1 MIAKIAFKK
10 SKIYLVWAY
19 ICRKINNMEKSIKN
33 YLTLLFL
40 ASVWGS
46 SFILMK
52 KGLLVFSDVQVAAL
66 RLFIAFLS
74 LVPFLFQAL
83 KKVSKKHIFP
93 IVVMAFFGNG
103 IPAFLFTKAQ
113 TQLDSSLVG
122 ILNSLVPLFTLLL
135 GIYFFKS
142 RPSKTNIAGVVL
154 GLCGAVFLT
163 LFTMGKGVEINNYVL
178 LVVLATVM
186 YAISINVIKKY
197 LQGIDALSVTALA
210 FSIIGPLSAFYI
222 FNTDFLVLAKTDQ
235 GIEALLY
242 IALLAVVGT
251 SSAVVIFNKL
261 ISRSSAIFASSVTYL
276 IPIIAI
282 LWGVFDGENITMH
295 HIVAVA
301 IILSGVY
308 LVNKKSPI
316 K

>member
-1 MIAKIAFKK
+1 
-10 SKIYLVWAY
+10 
-19 ICRKINNMEKSIKN
+19 MEKSIKN

-40 ASVWGS
+40 ATVWGS

-74 LVPFLFQAL
+74 LVPFLFRAF

-93 IVVMAFFGNG
+93 IVIMAFFGNG

-135 GIYFFKS
+135 GVYFFKS
-142 RPSKTNIAGVVL
+142 RPSKTNIAGVLL

-163 LFTMGKGVEINNYVL
+163 LFSMGGGVEINNYVL

-186 YAISINVIKKY
+186 YAVSINVIKKY
-197 LQGIDALSVTALA
+197 LQDIDALSITALA

-222 FNTDFLVLAKTDQ
+222 FNADFLTLAKTVL
-235 GIEALLY
+235 GIEAMLY

-282 LWGVFDGENITMH
+282 LWGVFDGEIITIH
-295 HIVAVA
+295 HILAVA

-308 LVNKKSPI
+308 LVNKKNPT

>member
-1 MIAKIAFKK
+1 
-10 SKIYLVWAY
+10 
-19 ICRKINNMEKSIKN
+19 MEKSIKN

-40 ASVWGS
+40 ATVWGS

-74 LVPFLFQAL
+74 LVPFLFQAF
-83 KKVSKKHIFP
+83 KKVSKKHFFP
-93 IVVMAFFGNG
+93 ILVMAFFGNG

-142 RPSKTNIAGVVL
+142 RPSKTNIAGVLL

-163 LFTMGKGVEINNYVL
+163 LFSMAGGVEINSYVL

-197 LQGIDALSVTALA
+197 LQGIDALSVTALS
-210 FSIIGPLSAFYI
+210 FSILGPLSAFYI
-222 FNTDFLVLAKTDQ
+222 FNADFLMLAKTDQ
-235 GIEALLY
+235 GIEAMLY

-282 LWGVFDGENITMH
+282 LWGVFDGEIITMH
-295 HIVAVA
+295 HILAVA

-308 LVNKKSPI
+308 LVNKKSPT

>member
-1 MIAKIAFKK
+1 MMK
-10 SKIYLVWAY
+10 
-19 ICRKINNMEKSIKN
+19 KSIKN
-33 YLTLLFL
+33 YITLFFL
-40 ASVWGS
+40 ATIWGS

-52 KGLLVFSDVQVAAL
+52 KGLLVFSDTQVAAL

-74 LVPFLFQAL
+74 LTPFLFQAF
-83 KKVSKKHIFP
+83 KKVNKKHILP
-93 IVVMAFFGNG
+93 IFIMAFFGNG

-113 TQLDSSLVG
+113 TELDSSLVG

-135 GIYFFKS
+135 GVYFFKS
-142 RPSKTNIAGVVL
+142 KPSKINILGVLL
-154 GLCGAVFLT
+154 GLCGAVFLA
-163 LFTMGKGVEINNYVL
+163 LFVAGNGIEINNYVL

-197 LQGIDALSVTALA
+197 LQNIDALSVTALA
-210 FSIIGPLSAFYI
+210 FAIIGPLSAFYI
-222 FNTDFLVLAKTDQ
+222 FSTDFLTLVQTEE

-242 IALLAVVGT
+242 ITLLAIVGT
-251 SSAVVIFNKL
+251 SAAVVIFNKL
-261 ISRSSAIFASSVTYL
+261 IIRSSAIFASSVTYL

-295 HIVAVA
+295 HILAVI

-308 LVNKKSPI
+308 LVNKKSI
-316 K
+316 KKSALK

>member
-1 MIAKIAFKK
+1 
-10 SKIYLVWAY
+10 
-19 ICRKINNMEKSIKN
+19 MEKSIKN

-40 ASVWGS
+40 ATVWGS

-74 LVPFLFQAL
+74 LVPFLFRAF

-93 IVVMAFFGNG
+93 IVIMAFFGNG

-135 GIYFFKS
+135 GVYFFKS
-142 RPSKTNIAGVVL
+142 RPSKTNIAGVLL

-163 LFTMGKGVEINNYVL
+163 LFSMGKGVEINNYVL

-186 YAISINVIKKY
+186 YAVSINVIKKY
-197 LQGIDALSVTALA
+197 LQDIDALSITALA

-222 FNTDFLVLAKTDQ
+222 FNADFLTLAKTDQ
-235 GIEALLY
+235 GIEAMLY

-282 LWGVFDGENITMH
+282 LWGMFDGEIITIH
-295 HIVAVA
+295 HILAVA

-308 LVNKKSPI
+308 LVNKKKPN
-316 K
+316 

>member
-1 MIAKIAFKK
+1 MK
-10 SKIYLVWAY
+10 
-19 ICRKINNMEKSIKN
+19 KSIKN

-40 ASVWGS
+40 ATVWGS

-74 LVPFLFQAL
+74 LVPFLFQAF

-93 IVVMAFFGNG
+93 IFVMAFFGNG

-113 TQLDSSLVG
+113 TELDSSLVG

-142 RPSKTNIAGVVL
+142 RPSKINILGVLL

-163 LFTMGKGVEINNYVL
+163 LFSTGIGIEINNYVL

-197 LQGIDALSVTALA
+197 LQSIDALSVTALA

-222 FNTDFLVLAKTDQ
+222 FNTDFLILAKTDK
-235 GIEALLY
+235 GVEALLY
-242 IALLAVVGT
+242 IALLAIVGT

-295 HIVAVA
+295 HILAVV

-308 LVNKKSPI
+308 LVNKKSAI

>member
-282 LWGVFDGENITMH
+282 LWGAFDGEIISMH
-295 HIVAVA
+295 HILAVA

>member
-1 MIAKIAFKK
+1 MVAKIRT
-10 SKIYLVWAY
+10 Y
-19 ICRKINNMEKSIKN
+19 ICPQINTMEKSIKN
-33 YLTLLFL
+33 YVVLVFL
-40 ASVWGS
+40 AIVWGS

-52 KGLLVFSDVQVAAL
+52 RGLDVYSYTQVAAL

-74 LVPFLFQAL
+74 LTPFLL
-83 KKVSKKHIFP
+83 KAVKVVRRKHIFA
-93 IVVMAFFGNG
+93 IAVMAFFGNG

-135 GIYFFKS
+135 GVYFFRTK
-142 RPSKTNIAGVVL
+142 PSKINIVGIII
-154 GLCGAVFLT
+154 GLCGAIVLT
-163 LFTMGKGVEINNYVL
+163 YSTMGDGLEINNYIF
-178 LVVLATVM
+178 LVILATVM

-197 LQGIDALSVTALA
+197 LQDIDALSVTALA
-210 FSIIGPLSAFYI
+210 FLILGPLSAIYI
-222 FNTDFLVLAKTDQ
+222 FNTDFLSLSNSAE

-242 IALLAVVGT
+242 IVLLAVVGT
-251 SSAVVIFNKL
+251 SLAVVMFNQL

-282 LWGVFDGENITMH
+282 FWGIFDGEKVTLTH
-295 HIVAVA
+295 LLSVV
-301 IILSGVY
+301 IILGGVY
-308 LVNKKSPI
+308 LVNKKSPT

>member
-1 MIAKIAFKK
+1 
-10 SKIYLVWAY
+10 
-19 ICRKINNMEKSIKN
+19 MEKSIKN
-33 YLTLLFL
+33 YVVLVLL
-40 ASVWGS
+40 AIIWGS

-52 KGLLVFSDVQVAAL
+52 RGLDVYSYTQVAAL

-74 LVPFLFQAL
+74 LTPFLL
-83 KKVSKKHIFP
+83 KAVKVVKKKHFLP
-93 IVVMAFFGNG
+93 IVVMALFGNG

-135 GIYFFKS
+135 GIYFFRT
-142 RPSKTNIAGVVL
+142 RPTKTNIVGIVI

-163 LFTMGKGVEINNYVL
+163 YVTMDGGVEINNYVY

-197 LQGIDALSVTALA
+197 LYDLDALSVSTLA
-210 FSIIGPLSAFYI
+210 FLIIGPFSAVYI
-222 FNTDFLVLAKTDQ
+222 FNTDFLALSKSSE

-242 IALLAVVGT
+242 IVLLAVVGT
-251 SSAVVIFNKL
+251 SLAVVMFNQL

-282 LWGVFDGENITMH
+282 FWGIFDGEKVTLTH
-295 HIVAVA
+295 LLSVV
-301 IILSGVY
+301 IILGGVY
-308 LVNKKSPI
+308 LVNKKSPT